1 MAWAIRLGLEIW
13 IQGAFFIFF
22 FPSIDSTKPTTL
34 DFYLLKYNL
43 DIATVKMPRYTA
55 VPSRFIIYNDSC
67 LGKGK
72 GKGKAK
78 MAAGGGLFFP

>member
-72 GKGKAK
+72 GKAK
-78 MAAGGGLFFP
+78 MAAGGRFFSL